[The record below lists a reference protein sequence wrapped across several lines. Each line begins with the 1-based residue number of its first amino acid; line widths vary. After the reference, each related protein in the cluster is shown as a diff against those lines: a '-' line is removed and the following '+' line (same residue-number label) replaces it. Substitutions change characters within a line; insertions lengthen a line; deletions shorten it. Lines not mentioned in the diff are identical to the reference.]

1 MTVARQKNQTA
12 RRKQLVDATTRAIA
26 AKGLANLYMKDIAEE
41 AAISERLVSY
51 YYKNLD
57 DLISAAHREA
67 VDRYYWSRLKA
78 ITELDQP
85 AEMLR
90 RLISTGLPDGPDDAV
105 SRVLYELSVSAGRH
119 PDHSTIMSELFD
131 LEVSLYQRVLD
142 SGVAD
147 GHFTLRMEAVTL
159 ARTFVALE
167 DAYGLHILA
176 RSSTLTRELATEIMT
191 DYAEDATGAGIGSEA
206 PPAEHL

>member
-1 MTVARQKNQTA
+1 MARQKNQTA
-12 RRKQLVDATTRAIA
+12 RRQQLVDATTRAIA

-41 AAISERLVSY
+41 ACISERLVSY

-57 DLISAAHREA
+57 DLISEAHREA

-85 AEMLR
+85 VEQLQ
-90 RLISTGLPDGPDDAV
+90 RLISTGLPDGPGDAV
-105 SRVLYELSVSAGRH
+105 SRVLYELSVSAARH

-131 LEVSLYQRVLD
+131 LEVSLYLRVLD
-142 SGVAD
+142 AGFSD
-147 GHFTLRMEAVTL
+147 GQFTLRMDALTI

-167 DAYGLHILA
+167 DACGLHILA
-176 RSSTLTRELATEIMT
+176 RSSTLTRELATEIMSE
-191 DYAEDATGAGIGSEA
+191 YAEDAIGLRIGGHM
-206 PPAEHL
+206 PRQI